1 MILKAW
7 FRVAVN
13 IIPLRLKNPFLISLN
28 NVTEW
33 CLIIL
38 SVFGYQF
45 NSLDRFKF
53 YYYFRNYLIN
63 KLSYLRNG
71 LIYL

>member
-13 IIPLRLKNPFLISLN
+13 IIPLRLKNPSLISLN

-53 YYYFRNYLIN
+53 YYYFPQLPY
-63 KLSYLRNG
+63 
-71 LIYL
+71 